1 MNQIE
6 QDSDYLK
13 SLKSIETEN
22 YIDRVFYRPIGFK
35 IASAL
40 QHTPITPNMVTI
52 ISIVIG
58 MAGAALFYFVEPIWL
73 TLLGILGLVTAN
85 ILDCVDGQLSRL
97 TGIKSKWGRILDGFA
112 GDLWFLTLYIAIS
125 MRLYETTGNSIWFV
139 VACIS
144 LISHLNQAALTDLY
158 KTFHLRFIS
167 KEKGK
172 EFETYSMVKARVDN
186 MEPGFSKFAM
196 RVYSMYTK
204 MQSLYTPNLQKF
216 VDVAIDHNIEHDE
229 EIKRNFRLG
238 NRIVMKLV
246 DLMTFNGRTIPLFI
260 VALTGHIWL
269 YFLYEIVF
277 LWIVFF
283 VARDQHE
290 TLCKAFSYEVKEKY
304 EKTFR

>member
-139 VACIS
+139 VAGIS

-238 NRIVMKLV
+238 SRIVMKLV

>member
-112 GDLWFLTLYIAIS
+112 GDLCFLTLYIAIS

-139 VACIS
+139 VAGIS

-238 NRIVMKLV
+238 SRIVMKLV

>member
-238 NRIVMKLV
+238 SRIVMKLV

>member
-238 NRIVMKLV
+238 SRIVMKLV

-283 VARDQHE
+283 VARDKHE
-290 TLCKAFSYEVKEKY
+290 TLCKAFSCEVKEKY